1 MREYIA
7 EKYRGQ
13 KATLSLDT
21 DALKAFD
28 DVIDLS
34 IGDTDF
40 VTDTR
45 IIHAAMEDAERGYTR
60 YGDPQGDPELISAI
74 QKAWFE
80 DFHQNLNRDDILVT
94 ASSCMG
100 MQLALMAT
108 LNPGDEV
115 LVLGPYFGVYA
126 QQIAVAGG
134 VCVEVPT
141 DAKHGFCIVED
152 SIERAVTDRTRG
164 IIVNTPCNPTGSA
177 LSLDDM
183 KKLADAGCWSRSAL
197 TNTISDDDAFAAL
210 QGAAIAWNASVFTY
224 MKSAEKN
231 EGVTCMAYDLTK
243 DTFVSAEAYSNNDMA
258 IAAASRNP
266 ERAAMVLDLIKYD
279 TYLNRLLLLGVEGVH
294 YSINNAT
301 GEYTKLEKNG
311 DYPPLSVSVSWA
323 VKNGN
328 LTESG
333 TPERELV
340 MTDSWAERVKSN
352 PTVTFVF
359 DDSEISEY
367 VSAVNSVLGEYI
379 GMLQLG
385 LVDDVD
391 KTIDEMLSRIYDAG
405 MQEVYDEF
413 YRQYEAWYQTR

>member
-1 MREYIA
+1 MGKIVAIRQDLADKYGISALENWDDFMNYMITIA
-7 EKYRGQ
+7 EKETPESGIY
-13 KATLSLDT
+13 AM
-21 DALKAFD
+21 
-28 DVIDLS
+28 
-34 IGDTDF
+34 
-40 VTDTR
+40 
-45 IIHAAMEDAERGYTR
+45 AASGSN
-60 YGDPQGDPELISAI
+60 PELWDIYRQRFDGFYGLQDGSISMLF
-74 QKAWFE
+74 KFDGE
-80 DFHQNLNRDDILVT
+80 TLPTKDDMKLTYEYPEFRDF
-94 ASSCMG
+94 C
-100 MQLALMAT
+100 
-108 LNPGDEV
+108 
-115 LVLGPYFGVYA
+115 
-126 QQIAVAGG
+126 
-134 VCVEVPT
+134 
-141 DAKHGFCIVED
+141 K
-152 SIERAVTDRTRG
+152 
-164 IIVNTPCNPTGSA
+164 
-177 LSLDDM
+177 DM

-279 TYLNRLLLLGVEGVH
+279 TYLNRLLLLGIEGVH
-294 YSINNAT
+294 YSINNET

-311 DYPPLSVSVSWA
+311 DYPPLSVSVAWA

-333 TPERELV
+333 TPERELAI
-340 MTDSWAERVKSN
+340 TDEWAKRVKSN

-367 VSAVNSVLGEYI
+367 VSAVNSVLGEYT

-391 KTIDEMLSRIYDAG
+391 ATVDEMLSRIYDAG

-413 YRQYEAWYQTR
+413 YRQYDAWYQTR

>member
-1 MREYIA
+1 
-7 EKYRGQ
+7 
-13 KATLSLDT
+13 
-21 DALKAFD
+21 
-28 DVIDLS
+28 
-34 IGDTDF
+34 
-40 VTDTR
+40 
-45 IIHAAMEDAERGYTR
+45 
-60 YGDPQGDPELISAI
+60 
-74 QKAWFE
+74 
-80 DFHQNLNRDDILVT
+80 
-94 ASSCMG
+94 
-100 MQLALMAT
+100 
-108 LNPGDEV
+108 
-115 LVLGPYFGVYA
+115 
-126 QQIAVAGG
+126 
-134 VCVEVPT
+134 
-141 DAKHGFCIVED
+141 
-152 SIERAVTDRTRG
+152 
-164 IIVNTPCNPTGSA
+164 
-177 LSLDDM
+177 M

-231 EGVTCMAYDLTK
+231 EGVRCMAYDLTK

-340 MTDSWAERVKSN
+340 ITDSWAERVKSN

>member
-126 QQIAVAGG
+126 QQIAVADG

-183 KKLADAGCWSRSAL
+183 KKLAEICTRHDLLIYADEIYTRYLYDGVFIPMRTLEGMAERTITLNSFSKNFMMTGWRVGYAIAPRPVRETMQMISGGMTYTTPSISQRAALHALPLRHEIEENVISVYRERVMEAADALEHMPFAEIVRPRGTFYLFPDIRKTGMTSTELTAYLLEKAHILVSPGNAFGKSGEGHIRIAVTQDSEKIREAMRRMKAL
-197 TNTISDDDAFAAL
+197 TF
-210 QGAAIAWNASVFTY
+210 
-224 MKSAEKN
+224 
-231 EGVTCMAYDLTK
+231 
-243 DTFVSAEAYSNNDMA
+243 
-258 IAAASRNP
+258 
-266 ERAAMVLDLIKYD
+266 
-279 TYLNRLLLLGVEGVH
+279 
-294 YSINNAT
+294 
-301 GEYTKLEKNG
+301 
-311 DYPPLSVSVSWA
+311 
-323 VKNGN
+323 
-328 LTESG
+328 
-333 TPERELV
+333 
-340 MTDSWAERVKSN
+340 
-352 PTVTFVF
+352 
-359 DDSEISEY
+359 
-367 VSAVNSVLGEYI
+367 
-379 GMLQLG
+379 
-385 LVDDVD
+385 
-391 KTIDEMLSRIYDAG
+391 
-405 MQEVYDEF
+405 
-413 YRQYEAWYQTR
+413 

>member
-1 MREYIA
+1 
-7 EKYRGQ
+7 
-13 KATLSLDT
+13 
-21 DALKAFD
+21 
-28 DVIDLS
+28 
-34 IGDTDF
+34 
-40 VTDTR
+40 
-45 IIHAAMEDAERGYTR
+45 
-60 YGDPQGDPELISAI
+60 
-74 QKAWFE
+74 
-80 DFHQNLNRDDILVT
+80 
-94 ASSCMG
+94 
-100 MQLALMAT
+100 
-108 LNPGDEV
+108 
-115 LVLGPYFGVYA
+115 
-126 QQIAVAGG
+126 
-134 VCVEVPT
+134 
-141 DAKHGFCIVED
+141 
-152 SIERAVTDRTRG
+152 
-164 IIVNTPCNPTGSA
+164 
-177 LSLDDM
+177 
-183 KKLADAGCWSRSAL
+183 
-197 TNTISDDDAFAAL
+197 
-210 QGAAIAWNASVFTY
+210 

-231 EGVTCMAYDLTK
+231 EGVRCMAYDLTK

-340 MTDSWAERVKSN
+340 ITDSWAERVKSN